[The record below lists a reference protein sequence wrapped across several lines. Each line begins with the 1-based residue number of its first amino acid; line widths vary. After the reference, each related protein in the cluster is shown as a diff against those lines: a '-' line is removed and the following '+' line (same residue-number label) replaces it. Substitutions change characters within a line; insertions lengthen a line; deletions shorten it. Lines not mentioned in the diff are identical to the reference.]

1 MASTLD
7 VSDATPDD
15 PVRAFTDSSMLF
27 TAAISGSGP
36 ALSVFQV
43 ARRGRLVLFASPYV
57 VDETERNLYHK
68 NRRGLHAFRDL
79 RDLLHLVDPV
89 QNLIDE
95 VAQAIEAKD
104 AAIVAGAIAAQAH
117 YLMTYDRRHLLSQA
131 ELIRRLYQIETVP
144 PGTALRQ
151 MGEGQ

>member
-7 VSDATPDD
+7 DSDAISDEPI
-15 PVRAFTDSSMLF
+15 RAFTDSSMLF
-27 TAAISGSGP
+27 TASISASGP
-36 ALSVFQV
+36 ALSVFRV
-43 ARRGRLVLFASPYV
+43 AKRGRLMLFASPYV

-79 RDLLHLVDPV
+79 HDLLHLVDPA
-89 QNLIDE
+89 QEMIDQ
-95 VAQAIEAKD
+95 VAQAIEPKD
-104 AAIVAGAIAAQAH
+104 AAVVAGAIVAQAQ
-117 YLMTYDRRHLLSQA
+117 YLMTYDRRHLLSQV
-131 ELIRRLYQIETVP
+131 ELIRRLYQVEIVL